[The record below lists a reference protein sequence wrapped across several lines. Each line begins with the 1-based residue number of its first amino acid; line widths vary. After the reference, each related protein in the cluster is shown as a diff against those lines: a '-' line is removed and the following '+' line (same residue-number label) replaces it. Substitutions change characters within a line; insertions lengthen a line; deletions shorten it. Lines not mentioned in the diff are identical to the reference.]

1 MLIMY
6 STVHANKYLSQT
18 VNCSENLPAHEC
30 NNSSEVS
37 IPFYL
42 FCFCLQRMHRST
54 EDERFLENEQCQMWL
69 ERWETQAMNTP
80 NVTLKEKRKMFLS
93 DKTKFDV
100 YSMITG
106 FKVYCRMLF
115 KMYPGSTVLAC
126 YTNQDKLENFFGEQR
141 AVNGQTTNPSILQ
154 TGNCINAFTVKYM
167 LAVQ

>member
-1 MLIMY
+1 MTNTSMLIMY

-30 NNSSEVS
+30 NNGSEVS

-106 FKVYCRMLF
+106 FKVYCRTLF
-115 KMYPGSTVLAC
+115 KNVSRINGFSLPHKPGQAG
-126 YTNQDKLENFFGEQR
+126 KLLWRTEGGERSNDQSVNFANR
-141 AVNGQTTNPSILQ
+141 
-154 TGNCINAFTVKYM
+154 
-167 LAVQ
+167 